1 MPTVDILV
9 SGEPVAFDVYGN
21 TDDALADALTY
32 LAGQSEASA
41 FLAADANQQAIW
53 IVSMTRLLDRQ
64 TWQGSVTDGYGQ
76 IHAWPRA
83 GLFYPGAPPVAVNP
97 LDVPQQVID
106 ACFEGAAQLAAGS
119 SIQDAANTFPN
130 QRMIKAG
137 SVAVEYFRELGPF
150 PRFGPII
157 QELIGYW
164 LGGGGNFPSAI
175 STGTSGK
182 SEAKRNFD
190 FSRGF

>member
-21 TDDALADALTY
+21 TDDALSDALTY

-64 TWQGSVTDGYGQ
+64 NWQGAQTDDYYQ
-76 IHAWPRA
+76 PHAWPRT
-83 GLFYPGAPPVAVNP
+83 GLFYPDGITPVNSTEY
-97 LDVPQQVID
+97 PQQVID

-119 SIQDAANTFPN
+119 SMQDAANTFPN